1 MIGHT
6 AFMVHSNLP
15 GMCACMNLICQHRRL
30 RWCHLAQPWHPD
42 GVSGR
47 ALINWMSGLW
57 FVFFFFFF
65 TLGLKSVWTWT
76 QKLNLDEE
84 RKRIKTSWRAK
95 VEERHTASSLPWR
108 PGMEPQQAK
117 TQGHHLHRRGKGTR
131 KNTPAE
137 GERGHCSHTRQ
148 KKWGWISCR
157 TAIHWEPGER
167 ERGGSEN
174 SWWSSTEKPWYPKE
188 RTSGD
193 KRERWTERLSQGL
206 DSHGCRSTNKQR
218 VGEMQRFSES
228 LQYYCWP
235 CWPRYLRSQ
244 CKKLHF

>member
-57 FVFFFFFF
+57 FVFFCFFF

-137 GERGHCSHTRQ
+137 GKRGHCSHTRQ

-157 TAIHWEPGER
+157 RKQLMVEHR
-167 ERGGSEN
+167 ETLVPQRE
-174 SWWSSTEKPWYPKE
+174 
-188 RTSGD
+188 D
-193 KRERWTERLSQGL
+193 KWG
-206 DSHGCRSTNKQR
+206 
-218 VGEMQRFSES
+218 
-228 LQYYCWP
+228 
-235 CWPRYLRSQ
+235 
-244 CKKLHF
+244 